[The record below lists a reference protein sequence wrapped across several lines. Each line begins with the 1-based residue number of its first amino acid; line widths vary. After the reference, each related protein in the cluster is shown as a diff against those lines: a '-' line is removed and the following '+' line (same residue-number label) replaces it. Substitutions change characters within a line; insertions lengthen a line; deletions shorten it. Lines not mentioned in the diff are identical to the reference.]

1 MNQEDLMWKNMWE
14 TMQSDKMKP
23 PSLREI
29 K

>member
-14 TMQSDKMKP
+14 TMQADKMMP